1 MTSSLRAVWESLPTE
16 LDPERHLGYGAEPLT
31 AIDTLE
37 EDGQVILLPSEES
50 QLEADEYMVADE
62 GAIEPLRDWV

>member
-1 MTSSLRAVWESLPTE
+1 MSSTLRAVWENVPTE
-16 LDPERHLGYGAEPLT
+16 VDPQRHLGYDAEPLT

-62 GAIEPLRDWV
+62 VAIELLEDWI